1 MKQAIRKSV
10 RSLVGFASRTHAGK
24 FVLRQLV
31 EAAMTES
38 REVTHAGL
46 SLRFAT
52 PNPLC
57 EWRAATFASKEPETL
72 EWIDALPRG
81 AVLWDIGA
89 NVGLYSVYAAKRREC
104 RVYAFEPSVF
114 NLELLA
120 RNLQMNGVTAQ
131 VCIVPVALSD
141 TLAVSPMRLTTTEWG
156 GALSTFGRDVG
167 WDGKA
172 VRAVFEFRTVGL
184 SMEDAVE
191 RLALPTPEYI
201 KMDVD
206 GLEHFIL
213 RGGSRVLASVT
224 GILIEVNDDFQEQA
238 EQVRAL
244 LTRAGLVLKAKRH
257 SELIASG
264 TGGFANSYNQ
274 IWERP

>member
-1 MKQAIRKSV
+1 VKQAVKKSV
-10 RSLVGFASRTHAGK
+10 RSLVTLASRTHAGK

-31 EAAMTES
+31 EGAMTES

-46 SLRFAT
+46 TLRFTT

-72 EWIDALPRG
+72 EWIDALPQG
-81 AVLWDIGA
+81 TTLWDVGA
-89 NVGLYSVYAAKRREC
+89 NVGLYSVYAAKRRGC

-120 RNLQMNGVTAQ
+120 RNLHLNGVTSQ
-131 VCIVPVALSD
+131 VCIVPLALSD
-141 TLAVSPMRLTTTEWG
+141 ALAASAMRLTTTEWG

-167 WDGKA
+167 WDGQA
-172 VRAVFEFRTVGL
+172 VRTVFAFRTVGL

-191 RLALPTPEYI
+191 RLAIPAPEFI

-213 RGGSRVLASVT
+213 KGGGSVLAAVK

-238 EQVRAL
+238 EQVREL
-244 LTRAGLVLKAKRH
+244 LTGAGLVLKAKRH

-264 TGGFANSYNQ
+264 TGGFANSFNQ